1 MRQKQPT
8 DKIPDVSDNPVTRP
22 GDIWLLGKH
31 RLLCGDAVNEADV
44 QRLMDCQT
52 ADMIF
57 TDPPYNVNYGG
68 QIIDRH
74 RNRKII
80 NDNLSNEDWEMFCK
94 KLFENF
100 KKYNKGDIYM
110 WGASGPNGMKMRLW
124 LVEIGCHWSAT
135 IIWSKQHF
143 VFGPAK
149 YQRMYEP
156 CFYGWFDKSSFVG
169 DRKQTDVWNFNRP
182 IVSDLHPTMKPVDLC
197 AYAIKNSSLP
207 GQIVLDL
214 FLGSGSTL
222 IACEQVDR
230 ICYGMELDPAYC
242 DVIVR
247 RWEDYTWQKA
257 MRIGCSNETPM
268 ATPVKRQQR
277 TLAEVIPI
285 D

>member
-135 IIWSKQHF
+135 IIWSKQRF

>member
-57 TDPPYNVNYGG
+57 TDPPYNVNYGQANCG
-68 QIIDRH
+68 RH

-110 WGASGPNGMKMRLW
+110 WGASCPNGMKMRLW

-143 VFGPAK
+143 VLGPAK

>member
-57 TDPPYNVNYGG
+57 TDPPYNVNYNY
-68 QIIDRH
+68 

-110 WGASGPNGMKMRLW
+110 WGAPGPNGMKMRLW

-143 VFGPAK
+143 VLGHAK

>member
-57 TDPPYNVNYGG
+57 TDPPYNVNY
-68 QIIDRH
+68 

-135 IIWSKQHF
+135 II
-143 VFGPAK
+143 
-149 YQRMYEP
+149 
-156 CFYGWFDKSSFVG
+156 
-169 DRKQTDVWNFNRP
+169 
-182 IVSDLHPTMKPVDLC
+182 
-197 AYAIKNSSLP
+197 
-207 GQIVLDL
+207 
-214 FLGSGSTL
+214 
-222 IACEQVDR
+222 
-230 ICYGMELDPAYC
+230 
-242 DVIVR
+242 
-247 RWEDYTWQKA
+247 
-257 MRIGCSNETPM
+257 
-268 ATPVKRQQR
+268 
-277 TLAEVIPI
+277 
-285 D
+285 